1 VSEPNPVGSPAAQ
14 PGGADRRRH
23 SYLVNDLKVDNRHP
37 DAPVVATELVGSNA
51 GGYEPFA
58 RYLRD
63 NPHIRSF
70 DNRRRGYTRCAVIRQ
85 RWYIDLRVVDTVK
98 RRRRRRADPGL
109 LRGRGRQPR
118 RQRS

>member
-1 VSEPNPVGSPAAQ
+1 VSEPNPVGSPAVQ

-37 DAPVVATELVGSNA
+37 EAPVVATELVGSNA

-70 DNRRRGYTRCAVIRQ
+70 DNRTAA
-85 RWYIDLRVVDTVK
+85 TP
-98 RRRRRRADPGL
+98 AA
-109 LRGRGRQPR
+109 
-118 RQRS
+118 RSSASAGTSTCGWSTP